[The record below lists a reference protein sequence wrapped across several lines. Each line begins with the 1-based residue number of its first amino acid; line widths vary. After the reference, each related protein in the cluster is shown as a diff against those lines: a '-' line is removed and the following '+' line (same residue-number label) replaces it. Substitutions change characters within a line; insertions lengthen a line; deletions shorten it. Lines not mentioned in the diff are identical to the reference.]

1 MALPIRDLAPASPS
15 ALRADGRL
23 AAELRAAVAPDGE
36 CDGTRFALA
45 LVGALRIAA
54 RAGRSAALLRDTADA
69 FVRRALHDTHAA
81 EVVDAVVARARGVV
95 APLARPSAERPA
107 LIDLAAMLERPPVA

>member
-1 MALPIRDLAPASPS
+1 
-15 ALRADGRL
+15 
-23 AAELRAAVAPDGE
+23 
-36 CDGTRFALA
+36 
-45 LVGALRIAA
+45 
-54 RAGRSAALLRDTADA
+54 
-69 FVRRALHDTHAA
+69 VRRALHDTHAA